1 MSQKETFEW
10 GDGTSLE
17 VSADSFSG
25 NQSLTLNTGSNSS
38 AENRSRSLSITTADQ
53 SASAVLLVTQA
64 ASVFTYTF
72 TLQPQGEV
80 QLSAAGGTLVVGNEL
95 VIFRNGEELSRQQN
109 VDCTYTLFPSQGV
122 SIEQADGLCTLTFA
136 SRGTT
141 LGLLQ
146 QYQLTGS
153 FQSAELE
160 EAVEAT
166 LSLSQEENLIEEVQ
180 VDKGDSALTYNVV
193 SAAGGSGDPIFSSV
207 PVVSAVFTS
216 GASAP
221 FSSLGLTEDQGT
233 LTAGFGSWQM
243 EPAATFTAID
253 SASGVVT
260 VASRESA
267 LGDVLTSLP
276 ITCSYTASWAHSEA
290 LGGAVVEGTPA
301 EYSATITQSA
311 NVVTDVSVE
320 SGLSGLSI
328 QYPEVPASGGS
339 VNPVLSVPET
349 YSVSYTWSSGATST
363 ELPTEGSLSFKV
375 SSFSGSSSDGFSMD
389 DASFPL
395 EGTVIVASRE
405 GVLGA
410 ARQSSEITAESIIA
424 TVLWESADFAP
435 EVSTASLGDL
445 TCTVTQAQ
453 NIIESYSIRGD
464 SWTSDP
470 VQSFTAAGG
479 SASYT
484 NLCTFSSGYEGEYTD
499 TASIS
504 WTLDG
509 DFGVLETPQLLDI
522 TDWMCTVIAASRT
535 TVVGESLSAS
545 LVLRIAGSAQAEA
558 TLALTQARNNVVSAV
573 CCTPEGEILDSVVG
587 PLSAQGT
594 SFPISTIATF
604 SSGATAQG
612 VLVLSSDVD
621 STAEW
626 LSGDATTVTVAS
638 CGSTVSDERTG
649 TLTFTSSGPEGYD
662 SVSFD
667 LTVSQE
673 ANAVVSANL
682 ALSAQPA
689 VVPASGGSVQLTPT
703 WEAVYTSGAA
713 IYTDVADTATYEVL
727 DAGGSSAAVSATGEV
742 SFASRGTVEGDVFEA
757 SVQVSYSGKTI
768 TVTVRQEANSAAVTS
783 VTVTSGSFADTVPA
797 AGGMASLTFVAEAAL
812 AFTSG
817 ATQTV
822 LNSEQS
828 SLWSASSEVS
838 AAPWVSEDSLSG
850 SGTGTFLVASRGTE
864 VGALRTASVSLTVS
878 FAGVSGSSTFE
889 LSQAENKIE
898 SAAIT
903 ISGFGYDI
911 MAAGATESGLPSIT
925 ESLTYTYS
933 STATALGEGPLSH
946 AFEIDPPVEG
956 ASVSDTGVVTW
967 SENTGDD
974 ARSLS
979 VVLTSSVSS
988 GGIVAS
994 QTATATLTQT
1004 AGTVTYGD
1012 VVVSLSYPDIPASG
1026 GSVQPV
1032 LSYSQTFGYNGSATG
1047 GGVITTGGVVS
1058 YSGATVP
1065 ADGSV
1070 SAGSL
1075 GTTIKDRSEVA
1086 TVTVTVSLNGKE
1098 GSQSSVVY
1106 QAANAITSYGT
1117 PVVSL
1122 SYATVPAGG
1131 GAATPVFGFTQAV
1144 NYTSGS
1150 VGSITE
1156 GGSWVFSGGAVD
1168 PESGVLQVA
1177 SLGTTVKG
1185 VSSVTTITATVEING
1200 KSGSQQAD
1208 VLQAANAVSYG
1219 DVEVSLSYPD
1229 IPASGG
1235 SVQPE
1240 LSYEQDVTYTSG
1252 ASQTISSGGVVS
1264 YSGVGVGQASGDV
1277 SAASLGTTLKAR
1289 TKVTTAS
1296 VTVSLNGKSGS
1307 GSATVYQAANSA
1319 ESYSVPVV
1327 LLSYATILAR
1337 GGSVSPTVSCTQRAT
1352 YSSGAQG
1359 SVSTAAAVYTYSGD
1373 GVAQASGQVTAPSL
1387 GVTVTSDLT
1396 LITTASVSCSVNG
1409 KTGTASAKVY
1419 QAINS
1424 VEYSDVSVVT
1434 FTYASIPAAGGSVS
1448 PTVSYR
1454 QTATYTSGST
1464 RSITSGGSLSYSGTS
1479 VNTTSGAVSAA
1490 SKGTTISNTTT
1501 VTTAT
1506 VTVTLNGK
1514 SGSKSAAVQQS
1525 GNYVVGLDIRGGSFS
1540 YAGISAGAT
1549 SAAPTV
1555 VGSSVY
1561 FIFSS
1566 GSESAS
1572 QPASTYGSYTASVSY
1587 TLGSAING
1595 FTAVNSSTGVL
1606 TATARGTTIGAAR
1619 TSGVVSR
1626 KVTATWTPTS
1636 GYNSA
1641 GTKTDTDT
1649 KTATCTQALNA
1660 VTAVS
1665 ASTTMSY
1672 PDRIPA
1678 AGGTSTPEL
1687 VSSAILT
1694 FSSGS
1699 KSSGI
1704 NAGSHYGGTLSVTT
1718 SYSIPTTA
1726 GFSVNASSGV
1736 VTAASRGTTAG
1747 AARSVTVTKSLTYTF
1762 TNPSS
1767 VGSTVVDDDAS
1778 TTATCTQEANTQSA
1792 VYDAPTVTLKVSDIP
1807 AAGGTVSSGTVTY
1820 SQKWRYSYTSGA
1832 TSEQT
1837 AKTTGGSTSYSAAV
1851 SASSLGTTVKS
1862 RTAVGTL
1869 TATVTMNGKSGS
1881 GSATV
1886 YQAANSITGFGV
1898 PTGRTLTVSD
1908 IPASGGTVSSG
1919 TLGGSI
1925 TQTRIYTSGSTDD
1938 LTNPTVSASSYS
1950 KAVSAPSLGTTVKSR
1965 TAVGTL
1971 TYYYTCNGKQGS
1983 VSATVYQEAN
1993 AATTISY
2000 GSWVITVSSNKYTS
2014 SSAACPASGG
2024 SATITRSASRT
2035 RTQNYTSGATSSLSA
2050 ETATPTLSISGA
2062 GFTLSGTTVT
2072 IANRGTTIGAA
2083 RTATVTATYSGVSKA
2098 VTLYQELN
2106 TITSLTMMSGIDIPV
2121 AANYTAAGGKN
2132 TYTMDAT
2139 YSSGSRAQAG
2149 SVFASYIDYSF
2160 NQSWGTWTDSSS
2172 PYYGSLTVHSREEI
2186 IGAAR
2191 SGVLTGK
2198 LIGTI
2203 NGVSINKSATAT
2215 ITQALNKMT
2224 ALSIIPTAGATDTTS
2239 YPSGNFAASGGT
2251 KTPTAS
2257 SRVVGTFSSGSQAYT
2272 GASGAWYGG
2281 TLTMSRSWSM
2291 ATASGFSINTSN
2303 GVVTAANRGT
2313 TIGAARTCAPKCVIS
2328 ASYTNPASV
2337 GSGVVSAAQVTDTFT
2352 LTQVANSKSYD
2363 YSNLVGHIGSTTW
2376 SAKSDYTTF
2385 WATGNYTEV
2394 YTSGATGA
2402 SGSGTVP
2409 WTSVS
2414 FGGAAWISF
2423 SSANNTL
2430 TWQTNT
2436 GAQRSTTITGRVGS
2450 WSYPVTVTQRAGSVT
2465 GILYV
2470 RFPSN
2475 TSMGY
2480 IPEWRFTVRSSSGG
2494 QLWSGT
2500 ASETGQTGGAYTIR
2514 LPDEA
2519 VSAINS
2525 DTSGSITI
2533 SCTYGT
2539 SGNYYSGSPT
2549 GTELDELRSGGTI
2562 YVDVS

>member
-1 MSQKETFEW
+1 MSQKETFDW

-38 AENRSRSLSITTADQ
+38 AQNRSRSLSITTADQ
-53 SASAVLLVTQA
+53 SASAVILVTQE
-64 ASVFTYTF
+64 ASAFTYTF
-72 TLQPQGEV
+72 TLQPQGAV

-146 QYQLTGS
+146 EYQLTAS

-160 EAVEAT
+160 ETVEAT
-166 LSLSQEENLIEEVQ
+166 LALSQEENLIEEVLI
-180 VDKGDSALTYNVV
+180 DKGDSDLTYDVV
-193 SAAGGSGDPIFSSV
+193 SAAGGSGAPIFSSV

-221 FSSLGLTEDQGT
+221 FSSLGLTEDQGV

-243 EPAATFTAID
+243 EPAATFTDID
-253 SASGVVT
+253 AASGVVS

-267 LGDVLTSLP
+267 LGDVLTSSP
-276 ITCSYTASWAHSEA
+276 ITCSYTASWAHSDA
-290 LGGAVVEGTPA
+290 LGGTVVEGTPA

-311 NVVTDVSVE
+311 NVVTGVSVE
-320 SGLSGLSI
+320 SGLSGFSVA
-328 QYPEVPASGGS
+328 YPEVPASGGS
-339 VNPVLSVPET
+339 VNPVLSVPGA
-349 YSVSYTWSSGATST
+349 YSVTYTWSSGATSAK
-363 ELPTEGSLSFKV
+363 LPTEGSLSFKV

-389 DASFPL
+389 DTSFPL

-424 TVLWESADFAP
+424 TVVWSSADFAP

-464 SWTSDP
+464 SGISDP
-470 VQSFTAAGG
+470 VQSFAAAGG

-484 NLCTFSSGYEGEYTD
+484 NLCAFSSGYEGEYTD

-504 WTLDG
+504 WELEG
-509 DFGVLETPQLLDI
+509 DFGIIETPQLLDI
-522 TDWMCTVIAASRT
+522 TAWMCTVIAASRT

-612 VLVLSSDVD
+612 ALVLSSDVD

-626 LSGDATTVTVAS
+626 LSGDASTVTVAS

-667 LTVSQE
+667 LVVSQA

-682 ALSAQPA
+682 ALSTQPA
-689 VVPASGGSVQLTPT
+689 MVPASGGSVQLSPT

-713 IYTDVADTATYEVL
+713 IYTDVTDTATYEVL
-727 DAGGSSAAVSATGEV
+727 DAGGSSAAVSATGTV

-757 SVQVSYSGKTI
+757 SVQVSYSGKTL

-797 AGGMASLTFVAEAAL
+797 AGGVASLTFVAEAAL

-817 ATQTV
+817 AAQTV

-828 SLWSASSEVS
+828 SLWSASAEVS

-850 SGTGTFLVASRGTE
+850 SGTGTFLVASRGTG

-878 FAGVSGSSTFE
+878 FAGISGSSTFE
-889 LSQAENKIE
+889 LLQAENKIE

-933 STATALGEGPLSH
+933 STATALGDGPISH

-956 ASVSDTGVVTW
+956 ASVSGTGVVAW

-979 VVLTSSVSS
+979 VVLTSSISS
-988 GGIVAS
+988 AGVVAS

-1004 AGTVTYGD
+1004 AGAVTYGE
-1012 VVVSLSYPDIPASG
+1012 VAVSLSYSDIPASG

-1032 LSYSQTFGYNGSATG
+1032 LSYSQTFGYNGSTTG

-1058 YSGATVP
+1058 YSGATDP
-1065 ADGSV
+1065 EDGSV
-1070 SAGSL
+1070 SAGNL
-1075 GTTIKDRSEVA
+1075 GTTVKARSEVA

-1098 GSQSSVVY
+1098 GTQSAVVY
-1106 QAANAITSYGT
+1106 QAANAITSYGD

-1144 NYTSGS
+1144 NYTSGA
-1150 VGSITE
+1150 VGSVTE
-1156 GGSWVFSGGAVD
+1156 GGSWVFSGGSVD

-1185 VSSVTTITATVEING
+1185 VSSVATITATVEING

-1208 VLQAANAVSYG
+1208 VLQAANVAAYG
-1219 DVEVSLSYPD
+1219 AVEVSLSYPD

-1235 SVQPE
+1235 SVQPV

-1252 ASQTISSGGVVS
+1252 ASRVISSGGGVS
-1264 YSGVGVGQASGDV
+1264 YSGVGVGQTSGDV

-1289 TKVTTAS
+1289 TKITTAS
-1296 VTVSLNGKSGS
+1296 VTVSLNGKEGS
-1307 GSATVYQAANSA
+1307 QLAVVYQAANSA
-1319 ESYSVPVV
+1319 VSFSVPVV
-1327 LLSYATILAR
+1327 TLSYATIPAR

-1352 YSSGAQG
+1352 YSSGVQG
-1359 SVSTAAAVYTYSGD
+1359 AVSTAEAVYTYSGG
-1373 GVAQASGQVTAPSL
+1373 GVVAASGQVTAPSL

-1396 LITTASVSCSVNG
+1396 LITTVGVSCTVNG
-1409 KTGTASAKVY
+1409 QSGSASAKVY

-1434 FTYASIPAAGGSVS
+1434 FTYAGIPASGGSVS

-1454 QTATYTSGST
+1454 QTATYASGST

-1479 VNTTSGAVSAA
+1479 VNTASGAVSAA
-1490 SKGTTISNTTT
+1490 SKKTTISNTTT

-1506 VTVTLNGK
+1506 VTVSLNGK
-1514 SGSKSAAVQQS
+1514 SGSKSATVQQA
-1525 GNYVVGLDIRGGSFS
+1525 GNYVTGLSIEASTLS
-1540 YAGISAGAT
+1540 YADISAGST
-1549 SAAPTV
+1549 SASPYRSGGKTT
-1555 VGSSVY
+1555 
-1561 FIFSS
+1561 FTFSS
-1566 GSESAS
+1566 GSTDVNA
-1572 QPASTYGSYTASVSY
+1572 PAATYGTLTGKRVYS
-1587 TLGSAING
+1587 LGSVVNG
-1595 FTAVNSSTGVL
+1595 FTAVNSETGVL
-1606 TATARGTTIGAAR
+1606 TATSRGTTIGAAR
-1619 TSGVVSR
+1619 TSGVVTYT
-1626 KVTATWTPTS
+1626 VTQTWTPTS
-1636 GYNSA
+1636 GYNAA
-1641 GTKTDTDT
+1641 GTKTATDS

-1678 AGGTSTPEL
+1678 AGGTSTPVL
-1687 VSSAILT
+1687 GSSAILT

-1699 KSSGI
+1699 KSSRIG
-1704 NAGSHYGGTLSVTT
+1704 AGSHYGGTLSVTT

-1726 GFSVNASSGV
+1726 GFSINASSGV
-1736 VTAASRGTTAG
+1736 VTATSRGTTAG
-1747 AARSVTVTKSLTYTF
+1747 AAQSVTVTKSLTYTF

-1778 TTATCTQEANTQSA
+1778 TTAVCTQAANTQTA

-1807 AAGGTVSSGTVTY
+1807 AAGGTVSSGTVAY
-1820 SQKWRYSYTSGA
+1820 SQKWRYSYTSGS

-1837 AKTTGGSTSYSAAV
+1837 TKTSGGSVSYSKAV

-1862 RTAVGTL
+1862 RTSVGTL
-1869 TATVTMNGKSGS
+1869 TATVTMNGKSGT

-1886 YQAANSITGFGV
+1886 YQAANAITGYGV
-1898 PTGRTLTVSD
+1898 PTGRTLSVAD
-1908 IPASGGTVSSG
+1908 IPAKGGSVSSG
-1919 TLGGSI
+1919 TVGGTI
-1925 TQTRIYTSGSTDD
+1925 TQTRTYTSGSTDT
-1938 LTNPTVSASSYS
+1938 LTSPTVSASSYS
-1950 KAVSAPSLGTTVKSR
+1950 AAVSAPSLGTTIKSR
-1965 TAVGTL
+1965 TSVGTL

-1983 VSATVYQEAN
+1983 VSATVYQAAN
-1993 AATTISY
+1993 AATTITY
-2000 GSWVITVSSNKYTS
+2000 GSWVVSISSNKYAS

-2035 RTQNYTSGATSSLSA
+2035 RTQNYTSGATSALSA

-2072 IANRGTTIGAA
+2072 IASRGTTIGAA
-2083 RTATVTATYSGVSKA
+2083 RTATVTATHSGVSKSI
-2098 VTLYQELN
+2098 TLYQALN
-2106 TITSLTMMSGIDIPV
+2106 TVTALVIRGAGDVEPLKSFTATSDSPGYTEKLTF
-2121 AANYTAAGGKN
+2121 
-2132 TYTMDAT
+2132 
-2139 YSSGSRAQAG
+2139 SSGSTAEGNNYKDFITFTFDQTSWALWAPNSQKYFG
-2149 SVFASYIDYSF
+2149 VLNIASRDI
-2160 NQSWGTWTDSSS
+2160 T
-2172 PYYGSLTVHSREEI
+2172 
-2186 IGAAR
+2186 IGVSR
-2191 SGVLTGK
+2191 SGTLTCTLK
-2198 LIGTI
+2198 GTI
-2203 NGVSINKSATAT
+2203 NGVSINASDSVT
-2215 ITQALNKMT
+2215 ITQAENTVTSSKIVPMSGS
-2224 ALSIIPTAGATDTTS
+2224 ASDVNFPASGATRGFIGELTL
-2239 YPSGNFAASGGT
+2239 
-2251 KTPTAS
+2251 
-2257 SRVVGTFSSGSQAYT
+2257 SSGSTIQ
-2272 GASGAWYGG
+2272 GADYKNYITYSLTSSFGTFTPNAEKYYGIVTVASRGTVEGAQKSG
-2281 TLTMSRSWSM
+2281 TLTHKI
-2291 ATASGFSINTSN
+2291 SGIIN
-2303 GVVTAANRGT
+2303 GVSVDKTATLALTQAAN
-2313 TIGAARTCAPKCVIS
+2313 V
-2328 ASYTNPASV
+2328 
-2337 GSGVVSAAQVTDTFT
+2337 
-2352 LTQVANSKSYD
+2352 KSYD
-2363 YSNLVGHIGSTTW
+2363 YTDLQGHIGSTSW
-2376 SAKSDYTTF
+2376 PARSDYTTF
-2385 WATGNYTEV
+2385 WATGSYVER
-2394 YTSGATGA
+2394 YSSGATGA
-2402 SGSGTVP
+2402 SGSGTTP

-2414 FGGAAWISF
+2414 FGGAEWVSF
-2423 SSANNTL
+2423 SSATNTL
-2430 TWQTNT
+2430 TWLDNT
-2436 GAQRSTTITGRVGS
+2436 GDQRSTTITGRVDS
-2450 WSYPVTVTQRAGSVT
+2450 WSYQVTVTQRAGSVS
-2465 GILYV
+2465 GILYI

-2480 IPEWRFTVRSSSGG
+2480 IPQWRITVRSSSGG

-2500 ASETGQTGGAYTIR
+2500 ASETGQTGGPYTIR
-2514 LPDEA
+2514 LPEEA
-2519 VSAINS
+2519 VSAINQ

-2533 SCTYGT
+2533 SATYAT
-2539 SGNYYSGSPT
+2539 SGTYYSGSPT
-2549 GTELDELRSGGTI
+2549 GTELDELRLGGTV